1 MIIKSDYNVQ
11 WNVKNPHF
19 QSIVT
24 TWIASYACGI
34 SIQDLTFKD
43 DVPKQIT
50 SLMQF
55 HIYFTIRRFVRKF
68 KTMNK
73 TQIDSLL
80 RKYNAGFLKDCYPK
94 WTWQELLHT

>member
-1 MIIKSDYNVQ
+1 
-11 WNVKNPHF
+11 
-19 QSIVT
+19 
-24 TWIASYACGI
+24 
-34 SIQDLTFKD
+34 
-43 DVPKQIT
+43 
-50 SLMQF
+50 MQF